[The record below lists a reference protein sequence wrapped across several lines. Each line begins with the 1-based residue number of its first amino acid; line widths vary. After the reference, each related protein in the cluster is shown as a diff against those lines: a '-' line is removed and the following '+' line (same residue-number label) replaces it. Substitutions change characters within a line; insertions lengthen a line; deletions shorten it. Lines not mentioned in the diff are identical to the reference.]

1 MAAAPAIARFVG
13 GAAEEAIGYTK
24 RMYTITLARNNDF
37 GIPALGFAGRTDL
50 IDSKLKDSELL
61 AAHNTL
67 VESMSRCVRTACEI
81 QTS

>member
-1 MAAAPAIARFVG
+1 MSEQDWDAV
-13 GAAEEAIGYTK
+13 
-24 RMYTITLARNNDF
+24 
-37 GIPALGFAGRTDL
+37 
-50 IDSKLKDSELL
+50 IDTNLKDSELL